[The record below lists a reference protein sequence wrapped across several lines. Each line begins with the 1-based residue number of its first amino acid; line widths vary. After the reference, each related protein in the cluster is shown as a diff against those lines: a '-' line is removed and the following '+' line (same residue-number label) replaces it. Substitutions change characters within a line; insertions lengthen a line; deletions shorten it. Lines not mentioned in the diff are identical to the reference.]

1 MKKVLVVGYGSIGK
15 RHVQNL
21 LEKKSLEVIVVTKQK
36 IISKNSRLKIIH
48 NLDDALKEKPDI
60 GFVTNETRFHLP
72 TAIKLARNGINLF
85 IEKPLSDSLNQVKT
99 LQKIVKDKKLITM
112 IGCNLR
118 FFPPISKIKKLIEQN
133 KIGKIISVQIENG
146 SYLPDWHPYED
157 YRKGYA
163 AKKKLGGGVS
173 LTQIHE
179 VDYLK
184 WFFGNA
190 LEINSLS
197 GKFSN
202 LDIDVDD
209 YSTSILKFKKNIICE
224 IHLDFL
230 QRPQYKRCKIR
241 GLEGIIEWDSES
253 NKVKIFNPKQ
263 KKWKNVHLDKN
274 YNLTQKKRL
283 NLMYKDE
290 LDHFMNCIKNKKNTI
305 NSLDDAIDTLKI
317 ALAIRDGTKLKKIN
331 Y

>member
-179 VDYLK
+179 IDYLK

-190 LEINSLS
+190 LEISSLS

-224 IHLDFL
+224 VHLDFL

-241 GLEGIIEWDSES
+241 GLKGIIEWNSES
-253 NKVKIFNPKQ
+253 NDLRIFNL
-263 KKWKNVHLDKN
+263 KKKIWEKVHLEKN
-274 YNLTQKKRL
+274 YKLTQKKKL
-283 NLMYKDE
+283 NSMYEDE
-290 LDHFMNCIKNKKNTI
+290 VKYFLNCVEKKKNTI
-305 NSLDDAIDTLKI
+305 NSLNDSIDTLKI
-317 ALAIRDGTKLKKIN
+317 ALSMKKNYKLAKIR